1 MALTTVKE
9 LTAKIAEKEGIP
21 KLQAYKVWMDICEI
35 LKDELTAGNKVR
47 LRNIGTISRRDRKA
61 KPFRLPNGTEG
72 VSTPK
77 FGFKLASNTYA
88 L

>member
-9 LTAKIAEKEGIP
+9 LTAKIAEKEGMS
-21 KLQAYKVWMDICEI
+21 KVQAYKVWNDICEI
-35 LKDELTAGNKVR
+35 LKEELTAGNKVR
-47 LRNIGTISRRDRKA
+47 IRNVGTLARKNRTA

-72 VSTPK
+72 MSSPK
-77 FGFKLASNTYA
+77 FGFKLSSATYA

>member
-1 MALTTVKE
+1 MALTTVKD
-9 LTAKIAEKEGIP
+9 LVSKIAEKEGIT
-21 KLQAYKVWMDICEI
+21 KIQAHKIWLDVCDI

-47 LRNIGTISRRDRKA
+47 LRSIGTLARKDRVA

-72 VSTPK
+72 MSTPK
-77 FGFKLASNTYA
+77 FGFKLASSTYA

>member
-9 LTAKIAEKEGIP
+9 ITAKIAEKEGVP
-21 KLQAYKVWMDICEI
+21 THQAYKIWMDICEI

-47 LRNIGTISRRDRKA
+47 LRNIGTISRKDRQA

-77 FGFKLASNTYA
+77 FGFKLASNSYA

>member
-9 LTAKIAEKEGIP
+9 ITAKIAEKEGVP
-21 KLQAYKVWMDICEI
+21 KHQAYKIWMNICEI

-47 LRNIGTISRRDRKA
+47 LRNIGTISRKDRQA

-77 FGFKLASNTYA
+77 FGFKLASNSYA